1 MDLGREVQE
10 KKPIDIP
17 LPTSMRQLKQAFKQP
32 AFIPKKFEV
41 KHAQGLDYGVGDT
54 VKHIKFG
61 TGVVTDI
68 AEGGRDY
75 EVTVNFDKV
84 GVKKMFAS
92 FAKLKKV

>member
-1 MDLGREVQE
+1 MSKKRSIKVYGQSGYKYRET
-10 KKPIDIP
+10 
-17 LPTSMRQLKQAFKQP
+17 PTIMLKGMWLK
-32 AFIPKKFEV
+32 E
-41 KHAQGLDYGVGDT
+41 GLDYGVGDT